1 MKLEYNLGRYSLKVL
16 TSHNSIDV
24 LDFYYRNR
32 RDFEPYETDKPSS
45 FYTEGFISRML
56 DAEMKGLLSMHFARF
71 FLLDNKVPD
80 YILGSL
86 SFSHISK
93 GSSPSANMGYK
104 TDEYH
109 RNEGLASL
117 MIAAALEYIIPDLG
131 LHRTE
136 CYIHPDNEASLHLME
151 KFGFIDEGIAH
162 SYTRLNG
169 VWQDHR
175 RFVYI
180 S

>member
-16 TSHNSIDV
+16 NRNNCIDV

-32 RDFEPYETDKPSS
+32 RDFEKYESDKPSS

-56 DAEMKGLLSMHFARF
+56 DAEMKGLLAMNYVRF
-71 FLLDNKVPD
+71 FLIDKKEPAYL
-80 YILGSL
+80 LGSL
-86 SFSHISK
+86 SFSHISR
-93 GSSPSANMGYK
+93 GASPSANMGYK
-104 TDEYH
+104 VDEYH
-109 RNEGLASL
+109 RNAGLASL
-117 MIAAALEYIIPDLG
+117 MIAAALEDIIPDIG

-136 CYIHPDNEASLHLME
+136 CYIHPDNAVSLHLME

-162 SYTRLNG
+162 SYAKLNG

-175 RFVYI
+175 RFAYI